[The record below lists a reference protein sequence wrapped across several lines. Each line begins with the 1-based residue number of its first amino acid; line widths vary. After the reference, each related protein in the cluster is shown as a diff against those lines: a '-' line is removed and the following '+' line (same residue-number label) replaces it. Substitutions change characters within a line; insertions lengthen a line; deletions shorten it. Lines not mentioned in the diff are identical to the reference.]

1 MARHP
6 WAVVA
11 LAAALVAALPSGARA
26 DVNLTGFLGVT
37 TVPEVRPSGGLAAG
51 VGLVVVGFEAEY
63 AAIAGDATEERP
75 SLQTGM
81 LNVLVQTPPSIGRV
95 QLYATVG
102 GGAYRE
108 KLRDDTHTSVGVN
121 LGAGLRIKIKGPLR
135 ARIDYRVF
143 RLYGSAAEPN
153 VQRLYLGL
161 GLAF

>member
-11 LAAALVAALPSGARA
+11 IAAALVAGLPSGARA

-37 TVPEVRPSGGLAAG
+37 TVPDVRPSGGLAAG

-63 AAIAGDATEERP
+63 AAIAGDAAEGIP

-81 LNVLVQTPPSIGRV
+81 LNFLVQTPPSIGRV

-102 GGAYRE
+102 GGVYRE
-108 KLRDDTHTSVGVN
+108 TLDEDTQTSVGVN
-121 LGAGLRIKIKGPLR
+121 LGAGVRIKITGPLR
-135 ARIDYRVF
+135 ARFDYRVF

-153 VQRLYLGL
+153 IQRLYLGM
-161 GLAF
+161 GLTF